1 MTAFLFP
8 TRAAKPLMTML
19 TVSAVALGIL
29 LLSASFSASAEYGDV
44 VLNKRA
50 EKAGMRPVI
59 FPHWFHRI
67 RFRCRVCHT
76 EVGFEIRAGSNNILM
91 VDIIEGRFCGKCHN
105 NKIAWGPQNCQIC
118 HSGLPGLKSGVRGDT
133 KTGGPG
139 EW

>member
-1 MTAFLFP
+1 MKSFLSRKSVTRPLITILTGSVIAFGVL
-8 TRAAKPLMTML
+8 
-19 TVSAVALGIL
+19 AL
-29 LLSASFSASAEYGDV
+29 STTFSARAEYGDV

-50 EKAGMRPVI
+50 EKAGMRPVV

-91 VDIIEGRFCGKCHN
+91 LDIIEGRFCGKCHN
-105 NKIAWGPQNCQIC
+105 NKIAWGPQNCPIC
-118 HSGLPGLKSGVRGDT
+118 HSGLPGLQPGVRGDT

>member
-1 MTAFLFP
+1 MTSLFFRKCAFG
-8 TRAAKPLMTML
+8 PLMTVKTSFFL
-19 TVSAVALGIL
+19 AIGIL
-29 LLSASFSASAEYGDV
+29 ALFTCFSARAEYGDV

-91 VDIIEGRFCGKCHN
+91 ADIIEGRFCGKCHN
-105 NKIAWGPQNCQIC
+105 NKIAWGPQNCPIC

>member
-1 MTAFLFP
+1 MSLARTSLCLAIGVGIIGMFALP
-8 TRAAKPLMTML
+8 PAK
-19 TVSAVALGIL
+19 
-29 LLSASFSASAEYGDV
+29 AEYGDV

-50 EKAGMRPVI
+50 EKAGMRPVV

-91 VDIIEGRFCGKCHN
+91 VDIIEGRFCGRCHN
-105 NKIAWGPQNCQIC
+105 NKIAWGPQNCPIC

>member
-1 MTAFLFP
+1 MTQPFL
-8 TRAAKPLMTML
+8 RKKPSSDL
-19 TVSAVALGIL
+19 TAIVTGLVFAIGLLAL
-29 LLSASFSASAEYGDV
+29 SSSFSARAEYGDV
-44 VLNKRA
+44 VINKRA
-50 EKAGMRPVI
+50 EKAGMRPVV

-105 NKIAWGPQNCQIC
+105 NKIAWGPQNCPIC